1 METRGGG
8 LWWLVEALSSFLDS
22 MESGGG
28 VFPAALCTRE
38 GAVAPLGLHARAGR
52 RGGEVGARGGAE
64 FEEMK
69 AGRGEASRPGRS
81 THSASEEPRRL
92 QLLQVGVRRGR
103 VGISEGVMR
112 ASPR

>member
-1 METRGGG
+1 MEN
-8 LWWLVEALSSFLDS
+8 S
-22 MESGGG
+22 